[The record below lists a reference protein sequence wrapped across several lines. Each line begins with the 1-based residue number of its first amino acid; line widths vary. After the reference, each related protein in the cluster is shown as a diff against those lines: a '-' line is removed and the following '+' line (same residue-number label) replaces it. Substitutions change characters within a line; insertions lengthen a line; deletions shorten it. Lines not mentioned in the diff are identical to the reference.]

1 MKIDFTKEQFKV
13 LMELVYLGD
22 SIVNDF
28 NVPSEI
34 EGKYEGIENYIYSF
48 CSHFG
53 YRDYVDYSNEY
64 DVYFPTYKFD
74 KEVERKIQNYDENVF
89 YRELVNKLAKRDAKK
104 KFKQKINQDNL
115 TEFLRLQFKIEEKYD
130 NELLKND
137 LENVKVDIRENN
149 VKKNAVK

>member
-34 EGKYEGIENYIYSF
+34 EEKYEGIENYIYSF

-53 YRDYVDYSNEY
+53 YRDYVDYSSEY
-64 DVYFPTYKFD
+64 DLYFPTYKFD

-89 YRELVNKLAKRDAKK
+89 YRELVNKLARRDAKK